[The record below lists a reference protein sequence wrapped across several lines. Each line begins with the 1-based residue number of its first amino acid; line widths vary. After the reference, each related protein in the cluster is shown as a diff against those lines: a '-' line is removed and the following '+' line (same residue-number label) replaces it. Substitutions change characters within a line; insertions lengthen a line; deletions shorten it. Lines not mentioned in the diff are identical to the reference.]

1 MFERFH
7 TPAEAY
13 EFKLGATL
21 KMEQKVLDILES
33 NIEAA
38 QDTKVKDLL
47 RTHHGESQ
55 DHVRNVEEV
64 FGLFGWEIEDSS
76 CPAIE
81 GLEKEGAAMV
91 KKTDDSL
98 VDSVILQGAVEV
110 EHHEIG
116 VYENLIINA
125 EAMDRQD
132 VVAVLRRN
140 IESEQGALEKVKTLQ
155 AEVAA
160 VTPKATAV

>member
-1 MFERFH
+1 MFERFN
-7 TPAEAY
+7 TPPEAY
-13 EFKLGATL
+13 EFKLGGTL
-21 KMEQKVLDILES
+21 KMEKKVLEILEAS
-33 NIEAA
+33 IEAA
-38 QDTKVKDLL
+38 QDVKVKELL
-47 RTHHGESQ
+47 RTHQTESQ

-64 FGLFGWEIEDSS
+64 FGLFGWAIDDSPS
-76 CPAIE
+76 PAID
-81 GLEKEGAAMV
+81 GLEKEGAAMI

-125 EAMDRQD
+125 NAMDRQD
-132 VVAVLRRN
+132 VVAVLQRN
-140 IESEQGALEKVKTLQ
+140 IESEQSALEKVKALQ

-160 VTPKATAV
+160 VTPKATA

>member
-1 MFERFH
+1 MKH
-7 TPAEAY
+7 
-13 EFKLGATL
+13 
-21 KMEQKVLDILES
+21 KVLEILEA

-38 QDTKVKDLL
+38 QDVKVKDLL
-47 RTHHGESQ
+47 RTHQSESQ

-64 FGLFGWEIEDSS
+64 FGLMGWAIDDSP
-76 CPAIE
+76 CPA

-125 EAMDRQD
+125 NAMDRQD
-132 VVAVLRRN
+132 VVAVLQRN
-140 IESEQGALEKVKTLQ
+140 IESEQSALEKVKTLHP
-155 AEVAA
+155 EVAA
-160 VTPKATAV
+160 VTPKESD

>member
-1 MFERFH
+1 MFEKFN
-7 TPAEAY
+7 TPAEVY
-13 EFKLGATL
+13 NFKLGATL
-21 KMEQKVLDILES
+21 KMEHKVLEILEA

-38 QDTKVKDLL
+38 QDDEVKALL
-47 RTHHGESQ
+47 RAHQTESQ
-55 DHVRNVEEV
+55 EHVRNVEEV
-64 FGLFGWEIEDSS
+64 FGLFEWEVEESA

-81 GLEKEGAAMV
+81 ALEKEGASLV

-116 VYENLIINA
+116 VYENLLINA
-125 EAMDRQD
+125 NAMNRED
-132 VVAVLRRN
+132 VVAVLARN
-140 IESEQGALEKVKTLQ
+140 CESEQSALDKVKTLQ

-160 VTPKATAV
+160 VTPKVAA

>member
-1 MFERFH
+1 MFEKFN

-21 KMEQKVLDILES
+21 KMEQKVLDILAS

-38 QDTKVKDLL
+38 QDGKVKELL
-47 RTHHGESQ
+47 RSHQAESQ

-64 FGLFGWEIEDSS
+64 FGLFGWEIDDSS

-140 IESEQGALEKVKTLQ
+140 IESEQGALEKVKALQ

-160 VTPKATAV
+160 VTPKAAA

>member
-1 MFERFH
+1 MFERFN

-21 KMEQKVLDILES
+21 KMEHKVLEILEA

-38 QDTKVKDLL
+38 QDDKVKELL
-47 RTHHGESQ
+47 RAHQTESQ
-55 DHVRNVEEV
+55 EHVRNVEAV
-64 FGLFGWEIEDSS
+64 FALFGWEVDDSP

-81 GLEKEGAAMV
+81 GLEKEGAAMI

-125 EAMDRQD
+125 NAMDRQD
-132 VVAVLRRN
+132 VVAVLERN
-140 IESEQGALEKVKTLQ
+140 IESEQSALEKVKVLQ

-160 VTPKATAV
+160 VTPKAAS